1 MIVFFNTKRKV
12 DVMEAKL
19 SEEKMDVM
27 CLHGD
32 KDQRERD
39 NAMNCKLPISA
50 SILSIMI

>member
-1 MIVFFNTKRKV
+1 VIVFFNTKRKV

-39 NAMNCKLPISA
+39 NAMNCKLPIST
-50 SILSIMI
+50 SV